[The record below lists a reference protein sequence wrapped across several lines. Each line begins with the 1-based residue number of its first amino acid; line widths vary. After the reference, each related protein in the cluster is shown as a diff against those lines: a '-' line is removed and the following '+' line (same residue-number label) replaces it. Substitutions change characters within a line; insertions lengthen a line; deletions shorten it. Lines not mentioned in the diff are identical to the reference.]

1 MTKLPTSKFQ
11 ALVPRM
17 REEGFYNHKE
27 IRAINWHEYNAS
39 QTGEAKEIMCS
50 IEEAI
55 AKCQLFKSKG
65 AGRPL
70 TNPKTLAKA
79 ILLCELMHFQER
91 RAEGWMGIIG
101 KFIGINEHLD
111 DRVIG
116 EAYNN
121 PKVLHVLK
129 QIFEFTKS
137 SDGKLSGDG
146 TGLETSRK
154 QNHESG
160 KNASGYM
167 TAIVDNREIVQAF
180 EIDNRDE
187 NGAMR
192 RLVETVEGNSLRL
205 DAKFVDRELVD
216 KIADKKIVPY
226 IFPKKNIRL
235 NGSAAWRSMYLS
247 LYYDVMKWLEE
258 YYQRTHSESFF
269 SSFKRRNDIVMKRR
283 ATARLSQITAR
294 IILHNMRRLSYFNKI
309 NG

>member
-1 MTKLPTSKFQ
+1 MTKLPTKEFR
-11 ALVPRM
+11 ALVPKM
-17 REEGFYNHKE
+17 REEGFYKHKE
-27 IRAINWHEYNAS
+27 IRQIHWHEYNTA
-39 QTGEAKEIMCS
+39 QTGEAKEIIRS
-50 IEEAI
+50 IEEAVD
-55 AKCQLFKSKG
+55 KCRLLESRG

-70 TNPKTLAKA
+70 TNPKTLSKT

-91 RAEGWMGIIG
+91 RAEGWIGMIG
-101 KFIGINEHLD
+101 KSAGINEHLD

-121 PKVLHVLK
+121 PKVLHILK
-129 QIFEFTKS
+129 QVFELTKN
-137 SDGKLSGDG
+137 SDGKLAGDG

-154 QNHESG
+154 QNHESS
-160 KNASGYM
+160 KNANGYM
-167 TAIVDNREIVQAF
+167 TAIVDSREIVQAF

-192 RLVETVEGNSLRL
+192 RLVEIAEGTSLRL
-205 DAKFVDRELVD
+205 DAKFVDRELAD
-216 KIADKKIVPY
+216 MIADRKIIPY

-269 SSFKRRNDIVMKRR
+269 SSFKRRNDIVLKRR

-309 NG
+309 SC